1 MGGMIQ
7 GRAARPRWIEFVPV
21 AGWARWSHA
30 LLLLGVV
37 VMFGVGFYLTP
48 NPAGHGTH
56 QQLGLPPC
64 TIYFLTGRPCP
75 SCGLTTSVSAIL
87 HGEFALAWK
96 ANPIGFLIV
105 ATAVVVGL
113 SSLVALVAGRTLR
126 LDLDR
131 FNLILVVLLALWLLH
146 GVVRFLLA

>member
-1 MGGMIQ
+1 MIQ